1 MILDYK
7 YAITPMLAWFVAG
20 TVKFIV
26 NYIRFRSEATKLIGN
41 GGFPSNHTTVISS
54 IVFLIGLSEGISSPI
69 FGLGVAVSMITI
81 IDAMGIRRAVG
92 THATVINQHVV
103 ADSSATLLRERQGH
117 TPLEV
122 MGGVVLGFLL
132 AFVLHRI

>member
-7 YAITPMLAWFVAG
+7 YAITPILAWFIAG

-26 NYIRFRSEATKLIGN
+26 NYIRFRSEATNLIGN

-54 IVFLIGLSEGISSPI
+54 IVFLIGLSEGMSSPI
-69 FGLGVAVSMITI
+69 FGLGVAVFMITI

-92 THATVINQHVV
+92 KHATMINQYVV
-103 ADSSATLLRERQGH
+103 SEPSATLLRERQGH
-117 TPLEV
+117 TPFE
-122 MGGVVLGFLL
+122 VLGGLVLGLL
-132 AFVLHRI
+132 VAFVLHSI